1 MTKLVSSK
9 VQVGK
14 DISSV
19 RPDVLGIQTE
29 KYGQIIYKFAASR
42 QLFQYTD
49 ILAHPPS
56 HCFQ

>member
-29 KYGQIIYKFAASR
+29 KYGQIIYKFAASSFKISF
-42 QLFQYTD
+42 L
-49 ILAHPPS
+49 S
-56 HCFQ
+56 